1 MKLIVGLGNPTL
13 QYAQTRHNA
22 GWLSLE
28 ALRSRLGGSW
38 QKVLKGETFEARVG
52 TEKVI
57 FLKPLTY
64 MNLSGEAVGP
74 LLRFYKLEPEDLLVI
89 QDDLD
94 SPFGLLRVR
103 FGGRSGGQ
111 NGVKSITD
119 HLGTEAFA
127 RLKLGISRPP
137 PGWKV
142 VDWVLSKWAESEKAT
157 LEQIVV
163 LARDA
168 ALLWAENGLAEAQ
181 ARFNSTDLRPKPPEP
196 EKPKLEPDKREQE
209 TVLGSALPALGNS
222 KKEVKP

>member
-1 MKLIVGLGNPTL
+1 MKLVVGLGNPTL

-22 GWLSLE
+22 GWLVLE
-28 ALRSRLGGSW
+28 ALRSKLGGSW

-57 FLKPLTY
+57 FLRPQTY

-74 LLRFYKLEPEDLLVI
+74 LLRFYKLEPSDLLVV

-94 SPFGLLRVR
+94 SPFGLLRLR
-103 FGGRSGGQ
+103 HGGRSGGQ
-111 NGVKSITD
+111 NGVKSIAD
-119 HLGTEAFA
+119 HLGTENFS

-142 VDWVLSKWAESEKAT
+142 VDWVLSKWAEDEKEM
-157 LEQIVV
+157 LERLVP

-168 ALLWAENGLAEAQ
+168 ALLWIEAGLAEAQ
-181 ARFNSTDLRPKPPEP
+181 GKFNSTDLRPKPPEP
-196 EKPKLEPDKREQE
+196 EKPELEP
-209 TVLGSALPALGNS
+209 AL
-222 KKEVKP
+222 KEVTLATTSKDPQPQ

>member
-1 MKLIVGLGNPTL
+1 MKLVVGLGNPTL

-22 GWLSLE
+22 GWLVLE
-28 ALRSRLGGSW
+28 ALRSKLGGSW

-57 FLKPLTY
+57 FLKPQTY

-74 LLRFYKLEPEDLLVI
+74 LLRFYKLEPADLLVV

-94 SPFGLLRVR
+94 SPFGLLRLR
-103 FGGRSGGQ
+103 HGGRSGGQ
-111 NGVKSITD
+111 NGVRSIAD
-119 HLGTEAFA
+119 GLGTEEFS

-142 VDWVLSKWAESEKAT
+142 VDWVLSKWQEGEKAM
-157 LEQIVV
+157 LEELVI

-168 ALLWAENGLAEAQ
+168 ALLWAEKGLAEAQ
-181 ARFNSTDLRPKPPEP
+181 GKFNSTDLRPKKIEGGRGGGGEGEKMPVVSILEVPHPE
-196 EKPKLEPDKREQE
+196 R
-209 TVLGSALPALGNS
+209 SS
-222 KKEVKP
+222 